1 MDEPVLEL
9 HNLWVDFDTKTGR
22 NNAVSGISLQLPR
35 NRTIGIVGESGCGKS
50 VTMLSVMKL
59 LPSRTSHIREE
70 SSVKLNGKEISKLSN
85 RAMCKIRGRNISM
98 IFQDPMTSL
107 NPVMTVGKQIMET
120 LQAHEKMTKQ
130 AAYYAALKML
140 TDVGMPEP
148 EKRMRAFP
156 HQLSGGMRQRVMIA
170 LALAC
175 RPEVLI
181 ADEPTTALDVTI
193 QAQILEL
200 MRNLK
205 EKMGTSIILIT
216 HDLGVVA
223 EMADDIAVMYAGE
236 IVEQGSAKDI
246 FECPVHPYTQGLMK
260 SIPRLD
266 FDQDR
271 LYTIRGTVPDLST
284 MPEGCRF
291 CDRCDYATE
300 RCRQEKPELKHNG
313 GHLVRCFRSG
323 VK

>member
-9 HNLWVDFDTKTGR
+9 HNLWVDFDTKAGR

-120 LQAHEKMTKQ
+120 IQAHEKMPKQ
-130 AAYYAALKML
+130 AAYHAALKML
-140 TDVGMPEP
+140 SDVGMPEP
-148 EKRMRAFP
+148 EKRMKAFP

-193 QAQILEL
+193 QAQILKL
-200 MRNLK
+200 MRDLK

-236 IVEQGSAKDI
+236 IVEQGAAKEI
-246 FECPVHPYTQGLMK
+246 FESPMHPYTQGLMK

-266 FDQDR
+266 IDQDR
-271 LYTIRGTVPDLST
+271 LYTIRGTVPDLSA
-284 MPEGCRF
+284 MPKGCRF

-300 RCRQEKPELKHNG
+300 RCRQEKPELQRSG
-313 GHLVRCFRSG
+313 GHFVRCFCLG

>member
-9 HNLWVDFDTKTGR
+9 HNLWVDFDTKAGR

-120 LQAHEKMTKQ
+120 IQAHEKMPKQ
-130 AAYYAALKML
+130 AAYHAALKML
-140 TDVGMPEP
+140 SDVGMPEP
-148 EKRMRAFP
+148 EKRMKAFP

-193 QAQILEL
+193 QAQILKL
-200 MRNLK
+200 MRDLK

-236 IVEQGSAKDI
+236 IVEQGAAKEI
-246 FECPVHPYTQGLMK
+246 FESPMHPYTQGLMK

-266 FDQDR
+266 IDQDR
-271 LYTIRGTVPDLST
+271 LYTIRGTVPDLSA
-284 MPEGCRF
+284 MPKGCRF
-291 CDRCDYATE
+291 CDRCDYAAE
-300 RCRQEKPELKHNG
+300 RCRQEKPELQHSG
-313 GHLVRCFRSG
+313 GHFVRCFCLG

>member
-1 MDEPVLEL
+1 
-9 HNLWVDFDTKTGR
+9 
-22 NNAVSGISLQLPR
+22 
-35 NRTIGIVGESGCGKS
+35 
-50 VTMLSVMKL
+50 MK
-59 LPSRTSHIREE
+59 
-70 SSVKLNGKEISKLSN
+70 
-85 RAMCKIRGRNISM
+85 
-98 IFQDPMTSL
+98 
-107 NPVMTVGKQIMET
+107 
-120 LQAHEKMTKQ
+120 
-130 AAYYAALKML
+130 
-140 TDVGMPEP
+140 
-148 EKRMRAFP
+148 AFP

-193 QAQILEL
+193 QAQILKL
-200 MRNLK
+200 MRDLK

-236 IVEQGSAKDI
+236 IVEQGAAKEI
-246 FECPVHPYTQGLMK
+246 FESPMHPYTQGLMK

-266 FDQDR
+266 IDQDR
-271 LYTIRGTVPDLST
+271 LYTIRGTVPDLSA
-284 MPEGCRF
+284 MPKGCRF

-300 RCRQEKPELKHNG
+300 RCRQEKPELQHSG
-313 GHLVRCFRSG
+313 GHFVRCFCLG

>member
-9 HNLWVDFDTKTGR
+9 HNLWVDFDTKAGR
-22 NNAVSGISLQLPR
+22 NNAVS
-35 NRTIGIVGESGCGKS
+35 
-50 VTMLSVMKL
+50 
-59 LPSRTSHIREE
+59 
-70 SSVKLNGKEISKLSN
+70 NGAL
-85 RAMCKIRGRNISM
+85 CKIRGRNISM

-120 LQAHEKMTKQ
+120 IQAHEKMPKQ
-130 AAYYAALKML
+130 AAYHAALKML
-140 TDVGMPEP
+140 SDVGMPEP
-148 EKRMRAFP
+148 EKRMKAFP

-193 QAQILEL
+193 QAQILKL
-200 MRNLK
+200 MRDLK

-236 IVEQGSAKDI
+236 IVEQGAAKEI
-246 FECPVHPYTQGLMK
+246 FESPMHPYTQGLMK

-266 FDQDR
+266 IDQDR
-271 LYTIRGTVPDLST
+271 LYTIRGTVPDLSA
-284 MPEGCRF
+284 MPKGCRF

-300 RCRQEKPELKHNG
+300 RCMQEKPELQHSG
-313 GHLVRCFRSG
+313 GHFVRCFCLG